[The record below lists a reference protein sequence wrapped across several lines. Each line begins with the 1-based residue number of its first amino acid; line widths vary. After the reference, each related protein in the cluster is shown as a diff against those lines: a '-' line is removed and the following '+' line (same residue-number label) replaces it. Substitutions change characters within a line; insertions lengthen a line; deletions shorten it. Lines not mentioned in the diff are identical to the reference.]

1 MDDWK
6 KLIRWSLQRWYIYA
20 ASIMICAVIGFVC
33 YRCSPSMFR
42 VSASLMLRQQSDRN
56 TQDQLIGMMG
66 FGDEK
71 STIDEVEVLTSTSLM
86 EQVVERLQL
95 HTMYYKRSGLQ
106 SKLLYPDTPF
116 RLVFPTGNLN
126 LTAQLT
132 VDDGVYA
139 LRVEDEHRKKSEDRL
154 TDLRQPFKTHIGDV
168 YMRVDTVPAD
178 GKYRVL
184 YRTTEWAVQDIR
196 DRVSVSRSSRE
207 SRIIHLSSTT
217 ADDVLMRD
225 VLDVMLSIYRRESA
239 SDKNVL
245 ARETETFL
253 HNRITVVASELD
265 SMEAALEAYK
275 RTYRIAN
282 LDIAAESYRANSDN
296 YEQKAA
302 QSEADLAILD
312 FMIERLNA
320 MGDDYTVLP
329 SNMGI
334 SDGAITELVSIYN
347 SLVLSRE
354 KLSQTALP
362 GNPSLDQKTAQVQ
375 HTRSELLSAI
385 EQARQSNLLVRDNA
399 RKQRDLYA
407 SRLQATPEQERRY
420 QEMLR
425 ERNAKEKQYNF
436 LVESR
441 EENSL
446 LLASDAMPVKII
458 ERPTICPKRVSPK
471 LPPILLVALLMGLFL
486 PVVWFF
492 AMELRVVLRNSPAVS
507 SDTNKGTAE

>member
-20 ASIMICAVIGFVC
+20 ASVMVCAVIGFVY

-42 VSASLMLRQQSDRN
+42 VSASLMLRQQSDKN

-86 EQVVERLQL
+86 EQVVEQLQL
-95 HTMYYKRSGLQ
+95 HTMYYKRSGFQWSLM
-106 SKLLYPDTPF
+106 YPDAPF
-116 RLVFPTGNLN
+116 RMVFPSINMNLV
-126 LTAQLT
+126 AQLT
-132 VDDGVYA
+132 VDDSVYT
-139 LRVEDEHRKKSEDRL
+139 LRVEDEHRKKSEDQL
-154 TDLRQPFKTHIGDV
+154 TDLRQPFKTHIGSIYVHTDSV
-168 YMRVDTVPAD
+168 LAD
-178 GKYRVL
+178 GKYRIL

-196 DRVSVSRSSRE
+196 ERVSVSRSSRE
-207 SRIIHLSSTT
+207 SRIIHLSATT
-217 ADDVLMRD
+217 ADDILMRD
-225 VLDVMLSIYRRESA
+225 VLEVMLSIYRRESA
-239 SDKNVL
+239 SDKNLL
-245 ARETETFL
+245 ARETEVFL
-253 HNRITVVASELD
+253 RERIAEVASELD
-265 SMEAALEAYK
+265 STEAALEAYK

-282 LDIAAESYRANSDN
+282 LDITAESYRSNSDL

-302 QSEADLAILD
+302 QSDADLAILD
-312 FMIERLNA
+312 FMIARLDA

-334 SDGAITELVSIYN
+334 SDGALAELVSQYN

-354 KLSQTALP
+354 KLLQTALP
-362 GNPSLDQKTAQVQ
+362 GNPSLDEKTAQVQ
-375 HTRSELLSAI
+375 HTRRELLSAI
-385 EQARQSNLLVRDNA
+385 RQSRESTLLIRDNA
-399 RKQRDLYA
+399 LKQHNLYA
-407 SRLQATPEQERRY
+407 SRLQTTPEQERRY

-446 LLASDAMPVKII
+446 LLASDAMPVRII
-458 ERPTICPKRVSPK
+458 ERPTIYPKRVSPK
-471 LPPILLVALLMGLFL
+471 LSPILLMAVLIGLFL
-486 PVVWFF
+486 PVIWFF
-492 AMELRVVLRNSPAVS
+492 VMEMKSVLEGSPSSVS
-507 SDTNKGTAE
+507 VASKETAE